1 MSTSSVDTLELRALE
16 ERNRLHRTAEE
27 LKTKVAITR
36 EKFDMKRNARQHFL
50 GASIVVS
57 ALAFLWGYGLGG
69 ILTDR

>member
-1 MSTSSVDTLELRALE
+1 
-16 ERNRLHRTAEE
+16 
-27 LKTKVAITR
+27 
-36 EKFDMKRNARQHFL
+36 MKQNARQHFL